1 MHPFHSHRTLAHM
14 IETKN
19 NQTTTTKAWSLALPS
34 APSIAFHGSVVSLT
48 AGPPEYRCLA
58 LTPNRSQPH
67 RSLLC
72 SIEEDAGFIEALKLL
87 HRRLDR
93 EVNPVTTSAC
103 DQLLA
108 ESLQRMELP
117 DYEGSPDQ
125 REVEPGSESWFGL

>member
-1 MHPFHSHRTLAHM
+1 MS
-14 IETKN
+14 
-19 NQTTTTKAWSLALPS
+19 
-34 APSIAFHGSVVSLT
+34 
-48 AGPPEYRCLA
+48 
-58 LTPNRSQPH
+58 PNRSQSH

-125 REVEPGSESWFGL
+125 REVGPGSGFAVTDPSQACPCELAGKRWQRARST